1 MHAWYFIA
9 GMRSCR
15 CMGNGSALQMEVGF
29 STHPRRRPGPTIEM
43 WVSKSMK
50 NFISVFYSRSQTATG
65 LDKSLQAI
73 AFPRETLTH
82 GNKTRNTLHLRKQS
96 VICGPQKKVEYK
108 QWPHT
113 LNSGSQNRLWFQ
125 PNCDPFKYRLIN
137 SIPREQ
143 RPPEEEL
150 RCMTM
155 IPWTLMQWLSS
166 VNWITDIGFGYQVDC
181 MKTLHSKRLSTVT
194 VPHPSNKIHYET
206 KLTTGSEKV

>member
-1 MHAWYFIA
+1 MAPHCKWKWGFQHIQDADLANTSSHWTWPDH
-9 GMRSCR
+9 RD
-15 CMGNGSALQMEVGF
+15 VGEQVNEEFYQRVLF
-29 STHPRRRPGPTIEM
+29 SQPNCYRARQEPT
-43 WVSKSMK
+43 SKSP
-50 NFISVFYSRSQTATG
+50 
-65 LDKSLQAI
+65 I
-73 AFPRETLTH
+73 AFPRETLKH

-181 MKTLHSKRLSTVT
+181 MKTLHSNRLSTVT